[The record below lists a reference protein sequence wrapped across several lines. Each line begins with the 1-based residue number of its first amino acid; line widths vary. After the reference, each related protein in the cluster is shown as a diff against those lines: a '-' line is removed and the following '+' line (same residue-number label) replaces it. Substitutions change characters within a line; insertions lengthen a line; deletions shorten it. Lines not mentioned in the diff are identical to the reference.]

1 MRYLYTPHLNLI
13 HEISLHTT
21 PEKKILNNTILM
33 LTTLLIRKY
42 QLLISETTEVEA
54 TGFTPAKKTSSSL
67 DPEKTKISKKEQ

>member
-42 QLLISETTEVEA
+42 QLLISETTEQ
-54 TGFTPAKKTSSSL
+54 K
-67 DPEKTKISKKEQ
+67 SKLPDSRPLRKPLLL

>member
-1 MRYLYTPHLNLI
+1 MRYLYTPHLHLI

-42 QLLISETTEVEA
+42 QLLISETTEQKFQEDSR
-54 TGFTPAKKTSSSL
+54 PLRKPL
-67 DPEKTKISKKEQ
+67 LL

>member
-21 PEKKILNNTILM
+21 PEKANTEQYN
-33 LTTLLIRKY
+33 TYLLIRKY

-54 TGFTPAKKTSSSL
+54 IGFTPAKKTSSSL

>member
-1 MRYLYTPHLNLI
+1 MRYLYTPHLHLI

-42 QLLISETTEVEA
+42 QLLISETTEQ
-54 TGFTPAKKTSSSL
+54 K
-67 DPEKTKISKKEQ
+67 

>member
-1 MRYLYTPHLNLI
+1 MRYLYTPHLHLI

-42 QLLISETTEVEA
+42 QLLISETTEQKFQEDRSEERRV
-54 TGFTPAKKTSSSL
+54 G
-67 DPEKTKISKKEQ
+67 KEC

>member
-42 QLLISETTEVEA
+42 QLLISETTEQ
-54 TGFTPAKKTSSSL
+54 K
-67 DPEKTKISKKEQ
+67 